1 MIFRPKISE
10 SHTHAI
16 QFMVAPVVKSPRK
29 DTKLAK
35 KIRSIFG
42 KKSTCS
48 LQIFVNKVVKNWAS
62 I

>member
-16 QFMVAPVVKSPRK
+16 QFMVTRVVKFPREGY
-29 DTKLAK
+29 
-35 KIRSIFG
+35 KIRYIFG

-48 LQIFVNKVVKNWAS
+48 LQIFVNGVVKNWAT